1 MSRSPR
7 LAARN
12 GEDSCKPDLATK
24 PGSPHQALMDEFSAN
39 ADRFSGVS
47 DAAITPRLDNY
58 VEPHET
64 HMESLSKRLT
74 IQLSPGNPDA
84 GMKLFRIVNFK
95 VFDEVL
101 AFRYSPRKRR
111 PRIPCSEILKA
122 LVFQK
127 LERIPS
133 WKSLESKIAKADVRR
148 RIGLEKA
155 IRNQRISD
163 FTRRVGPEGFKVIV
177 IELSKQLRALIPD
190 FGEEVAI
197 DSTMVWAYA
206 NPYNEKNS
214 DTDAKWGVKKL
225 EAGKPIRTYGYKL
238 HLTAEAKRDLAI
250 WELTS
255 GANRHDSLFYP
266 ELLNGACQQ
275 RQVKASIADAAYDS
289 KKNYHHTLKC
299 KAAPIIDYNRRRSK
313 NKKGRRLDKEMP
325 IQRGSPEWNS
335 YAAKRSAVERVFSR
349 LKELGLETH
358 LKLRTKDRV
367 EVHFLLCIVTLLIL
381 AFAAAVTGNPS
392 LAGIEQ
398 WRD

>member
-1 MSRSPR
+1 
-7 LAARN
+7 
-12 GEDSCKPDLATK
+12 
-24 PGSPHQALMDEFSAN
+24 
-39 ADRFSGVS
+39 
-47 DAAITPRLDNY
+47 
-58 VEPHET
+58 
-64 HMESLSKRLT
+64 MESVSERLT
-74 IQLSPGNPDA
+74 IQLAPGDPNA

-95 VFDEVL
+95 AFDEVL
-101 AFRYSPRKRR
+101 AFRYSARKRR
-111 PRIPCSEILKA
+111 PRIPCSEIMKA

-148 RIGLEKA
+148 EIGLEKA

-163 FTRRVGPEGFKVIV
+163 FTRRVGPQGFKVMV
-177 IELSKQLRALIPD
+177 IELSKQLRVLVPN

-206 NPYNEKNS
+206 NPYNEKNA
-214 DTDAKWGVKKL
+214 DPDAKWGVKKL

-238 HLTAEAKRDLAI
+238 HLTAEAKCDLGI
-250 WELTS
+250 WEVTT

-266 ELLNGACQQ
+266 ELLNAACQQ
-275 RQVKASIADAAYDS
+275 HQVKRSIADAAYDS

-325 IQRGSPEWNS
+325 IQRDSPEWNA
-335 YAAKRSAVERVFSR
+335 YHAKRSAVERVFSR

-358 LKLRTKDRV
+358 LRLRTKDRV

-381 AFAAAVTGNPS
+381 AFAAAVSGNPS
-392 LAGIEQ
+392 LAGVEQ

>member
-1 MSRSPR
+1 M
-7 LAARN
+7 AARN

-133 WKSLESKIAKADVRR
+133 WKSLESKIAKADIRR

-255 GANRHDSLFYP
+255 GANRHDSPFYP

-299 KAAPIIDYNRRRSK
+299 KAAPVIDYNRRRSK

-335 YAAKRSAVERVFSR
+335 YTAKRSAVERVFSR

-381 AFAAAVTGNPS
+381 AFAAAVSGNPS
-392 LAGIEQ
+392 LAGVEQ
-398 WRD
+398 WRRD

>member
-1 MSRSPR
+1 MRKGKLGLS
-7 LAARN
+7 
-12 GEDSCKPDLATK
+12 TK
-24 PGSPHQALMDEFSAN
+24 VGRPHQALMDEFSAKT
-39 ADRFSGVS
+39 DRFSGVS

-58 VEPHET
+58 LEPHEI

-74 IQLSPGNPDA
+74 IQLAPGDPNA
-84 GMKLFRIVNFK
+84 EMRLFKIVNFEA
-95 VFDEVL
+95 FDEVL
-101 AFRYSPRKRR
+101 ACRYSPRRRR
-111 PRIPCSEILKA
+111 PRIPASGILKA

-133 WKSLESKIAKADVRR
+133 WKSLESQIAKADVRR

-163 FTRRVGPEGFKVIV
+163 FTRRIGPEGFKAVV
-177 IELSKQLRALIPD
+177 MELSKQLRVLIPD

-206 NPYNEKNS
+206 NPYNEKNA
-214 DTDAKWGVKKL
+214 DPDARWGVKKL
-225 EAGKPIRTYGYKL
+225 EAGKPIRTFGYKL
-238 HLTAEAKRDLAI
+238 HLTAEAKHDLGI
-250 WELTS
+250 WEVTS
-255 GANRHDSLFYP
+255 GANRYDSIFYP
-266 ELLNGACQQ
+266 ELLSGACQQ
-275 RQVKASIADAAYDS
+275 RQVKRSIADAAYDS

-313 NKKGRRLDKEMP
+313 DRKGRRLDKEMP

-335 YAAKRSAVERVFSR
+335 YAAKRSAVERAFSR
-349 LKELGLETH
+349 LKQLGLENH
-358 LKLRTKDRV
+358 LRLRTKDRV

-381 AFAAAVTGNPS
+381 AFAAAVSGNPS

>member
-1 MSRSPR
+1 

-24 PGSPHQALMDEFSAN
+24 LGSPHQALMDEFSAN
-39 ADRFSGVS
+39 VDRFSGVS
-47 DAAITPRLDNY
+47 GAAITPRLDNY

-64 HMESLSKRLT
+64 HMESLSERLT

-255 GANRHDSLFYP
+255 GANRHDSPFYP

-335 YAAKRSAVERVFSR
+335 YTAKRSAVERVFSR